1 VGRTSDK
8 ALRAE
13 LLESAVDYVCKH
25 GLADL
30 SLRPLAAALGSSPSL
45 LLYHFGSKEALL
57 VAIIRAG
64 RARQH
69 AVMRNVELAGKS
81 ERDAARLLWR
91 SWSGPAWRP
100 ITRLFFEVYALALQ
114 TPSRFPGFLDEAV
127 ADWVT
132 ALADGDESSHAR
144 ARATV
149 MLAAFRGLLLDLCS
163 TNDKARVDA
172 AAEIFFA
179 MLDGRAETKQ
189 SHAAS

>member
-1 VGRTSDK
+1 MGRTSDK
-8 ALRAE
+8 ALRVQ
-13 LLESAVDYVCKH
+13 LLESAVDYVSKH

-45 LLYHFGSKEALL
+45 LLYHFGSKEGLL

-69 AVMRNVELAGKS
+69 AAMRNVELSGKS

-100 ITRLFFEVYALALQ
+100 MTRLFFEVYALALQ

-127 ADWVT
+127 GDWVT
-132 ALADGDESSHAR
+132 ALMDGDDSPR
-144 ARATV
+144 ARSRATL
-149 MLAAFRGLLLDLCS
+149 MLAAFRGLLLDLCAS
-163 TNDKARVDA
+163 NDKARVDA
-172 AAEIFFA
+172 AAEAFFV
-179 MLDGRAETKQ
+179 MLDGRAEAKR